1 VTHSYVVVET
11 VALAQRRLGA
21 EAAREFLQELAP
33 VVTTVWVD
41 EPTHQAG
48 VAALLAALPTN
59 VSLVDFVSFEVM
71 RERGISVVFGFDD
84 DFVAAGFTMTK

>member
-1 VTHSYVVVET
+1 MTHSYVIVET

-21 EAAREFLQELAP
+21 AAVREFLQELAP

-48 VAALLAALPTN
+48 IAALLAALPTQ
-59 VSLVDFVSFEVM
+59 VSLVDFISFEVM
-71 RERGISVVFGFDD
+71 RDQGISTAFGFDD
-84 DFVAAGFTMTK
+84 DFVAAGFTTTK